1 MLRRYISYVMA
12 TLGTRMWSVME
23 KRHIPNLK
31 CFTYCCLFQKMK
43 TSYKSILWTADNFMF
58 RNWYF

>member
-43 TSYKSILWTADNFMF
+43 TSYKSILWTAD
-58 RNWYF
+58 